1 MVKLKIV
8 LFYTVTILL
17 QEHYASS
24 GEVMGCG
31 GFVKSSKSNIDLS
44 RINVGLYEQRG
55 NSLR

>member
-1 MVKLKIV
+1 MVKLKIL
-8 LFYTVTILL
+8 LFYIVTSLL
-17 QEHYASS
+17 QGHFASS